1 VKLLKKTIARQKLE
15 KKQRLTMFGGML
27 QGGEE
32 GEGEV
37 GKEGNVGKEGGGK
50 GGKRRSKVPSLYADK
65 KDVQPSTAR
74 EQSEEDNSITGL
86 INENWM
92 FLVSVV
98 FLVVALVLKYQYL

>member
-1 VKLLKKTIARQKLE
+1 MKLLKKTIARQKLE

-27 QGGEE
+27 RGGEE
-32 GEGEV
+32 GEEEV
-37 GKEGNVGKEGGGK
+37 GKEGGAK
-50 GGKRRSKVPSLYADK
+50 GGRRRSKVPSLYADK

-74 EQSEEDNSITGL
+74 EQNEEDNSITGL
-86 INENWM
+86 IHENWM